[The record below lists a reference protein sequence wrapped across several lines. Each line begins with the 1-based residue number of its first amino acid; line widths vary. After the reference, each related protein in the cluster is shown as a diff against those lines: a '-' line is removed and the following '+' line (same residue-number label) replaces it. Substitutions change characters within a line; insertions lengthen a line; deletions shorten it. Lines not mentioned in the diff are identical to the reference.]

1 MVDSEYQVTIKLK
14 EPNNTFINKITQFR
28 IVSPKA
34 MAMENASDYLAK
46 NSAGTGPFVLSE
58 RVDGGYTKMVRNENY
73 WAGRPVRRQPD
84 LPGGSGGCSPYRYAA
99 DWRG

>member
-73 WAGRPVRRQPD
+73 WQEGPSVDSLTFQVVPE
-84 LPGGSGGCSPYRYAA
+84 LSLIHI
-99 DWRG
+99 